1 MCVHSVGL
9 SIFGSRQLHN
19 VTMPKFIS
27 STSKL
32 FAFQLI
38 KCLLVLSLPLPFH
51 FIRSLLRSVSILWLT
66 VRAMRN
72 FRFPSS
78 LCVYTVHAT
87 RIILAFACGHVF
99 RMSAIYEP
107 IKAIL
112 FLSEIIPFKFKC
124 FSLSSWVIFSI
135 FFVCFC
141 STIRMHIFLVNS

>member
-1 MCVHSVGL
+1 MCAQCWIVNFRQPTTAQRNNAKVHQQHKQT
-9 SIFGSRQLHN
+9 FR
-19 VTMPKFIS
+19 IS
-27 STSKL
+27 TYKV
-32 FAFQLI
+32 FTR
-38 KCLLVLSLPLPFH
+38 SLPASSISLHPLTAPIGEH
-51 FIRSLLRSVSILWLT
+51 FWLT